1 VGSTPCCGSIAYLV
15 EDGVVS
21 KKANLFSNLG
31 MTTIDFGEQE
41 EKQMKLNKEQIDI
54 LINTFEE
61 LNEELS
67 FNNHGTLFTEQW
79 ELYNLLK
86 ENGK

>member
-1 VGSTPCCGSIAYLV
+1 
-15 EDGVVS
+15 
-21 KKANLFSNLG
+21 
-31 MTTIDFGEQE
+31 
-41 EKQMKLNKEQIDI
+41 MKLNKEQIDI

-61 LNEELS
+61 LNEELG
-67 FNNHGTLFTEQW
+67 FNNHSTLFTEQW

>member
-1 VGSTPCCGSIAYLV
+1 
-15 EDGVVS
+15 
-21 KKANLFSNLG
+21 
-31 MTTIDFGEQE
+31 
-41 EKQMKLNKEQIDI
+41 MKLNKEQIDI

-61 LNEELS
+61 LDEELG
-67 FNNHGTLFTEQW
+67 FNNHSTLFTEQW

>member
-1 VGSTPCCGSIAYLV
+1 
-15 EDGVVS
+15 
-21 KKANLFSNLG
+21 
-31 MTTIDFGEQE
+31 
-41 EKQMKLNKEQIDI
+41 MKLNKKQIDI

-61 LNEELS
+61 LDEELG